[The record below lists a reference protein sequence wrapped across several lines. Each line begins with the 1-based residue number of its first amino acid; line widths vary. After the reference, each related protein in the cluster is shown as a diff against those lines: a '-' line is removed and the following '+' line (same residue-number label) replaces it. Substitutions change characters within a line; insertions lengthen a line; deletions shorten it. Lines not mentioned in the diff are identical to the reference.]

1 MNFDKIKRI
10 LPLLPCLHTDLRSR
24 QPIVSGPLFTLC
36 SQAEYRIQRL
46 SQDTTPG
53 AELTRL
59 GYPYQTSGSTECARA
74 IVASNYEGGGPQVS
88 EHLSIQG
95 RVEIEG
101 LCGGVGREQ
110 SVVQRFSLVVRSKP
124 WSAEQQGR
132 GDNLR
137 YQSWGVPS
145 RYLHN
150 LYTTEFKSCAYDYLG
165 TFPSDDEVMYNY
177 GAR

>member
-1 MNFDKIKRI
+1 MGF
-10 LPLLPCLHTDLRSR
+10 PCNSECAL
-24 QPIVSGPLFTLC
+24 SGPLFTLC
-36 SQAEYRIQRL
+36 SQAKYRMQHL

-53 AELTRL
+53 TELTRL

-74 IVASNYEGGGPQVS
+74 IVASNYGGGGLQVS
-88 EHLSIQG
+88 EHLLIQG
-95 RVEIEG
+95 RIEIEG
-101 LCGGVGREQ
+101 LCGWVGWEQ
-110 SVVQRFSLVVRSKP
+110 TVMQGFSLVVRSKP

-145 RYLHN
+145 CYLHI
-150 LYTTEFKSCAYDYLG
+150 LYTTKSESCAYDYLE

-177 GAR
+177 GAK